1 MGKDYSDS
9 DIKDMRRRVLLYGL
23 SRGLRHELA
32 EEMAQEWLINV
43 VVKGRGQKHEHAY
56 VDKMRL
62 EHSRNPGYQKNHNE
76 ELNEQIGGCYYLPE
90 VYAVDCDPIRL
101 RRRMGVQRVKLLRL
115 MARGEKFDDRA
126 KKMKMTTFK
135 MHYMQLEIKQEIN
148 AIFELNLD
156 IHRTDMS

>member
-1 MGKDYSDS
+1 MAKNYSDI

-62 EHSRNPGYQKNHNE
+62 EHSRNPGCQKNHNE
-76 ELNEQIGGCYYLPE
+76 VLDEQLGGGCYYLPE

-101 RRRMGVQRVKLLRL
+101 RRRMGVQKVKLLRM
-115 MARGEKFDDRA
+115 MARGEKFDDRV
-126 KKMKMTTFK
+126 KKMQMTNFTL
-135 MHYMQLEIKQEIN
+135 HHMQLEIRREIN
-148 AIFELNLD
+148 VIFGLNLD
-156 IHRTDMS
+156 IHRTRD